1 MADNIKAQEQH
12 HLDGVI
18 KKIKIAETSLE
29 KKIKATK
36 KESREARFCRFH
48 SFSFNG

>member
-36 KESREARFCRFH
+36 KRCERHQRQFQ
-48 SFSFNG
+48 

>member
-18 KKIKIAETSLE
+18 QKNQSCRNKSS
-29 KKIKATK
+29 
-36 KESREARFCRFH
+36 KED
-48 SFSFNG
+48 